1 MGRLN
6 TVLYTI
12 DQRADTTEAEKK
24 VARDNIGAISFDD
37 VQALGSDTFKTKQYP
52 IDMHFAANAIIDR
65 ISQNA
70 NGEINA
76 HCNYIY
82 NATESTAGL
91 MSPYD
96 KAKLDGI
103 AYGAEVNVQADWN
116 VTDDTSDAFIRNKP
130 NLNMFVTHDELG
142 ARLDAKQDRL
152 TPGRNIT
159 IENNVISATADPQEQ
174 ADWAQTDSTAVDY
187 IKNKP
192 QNLVQDSDYHHTDNN
207 FTDAEKNKLAG
218 IEAGA
223 EANVQADWSQ
233 ANSSADDFIKNKPDL
248 SVYATQQDLTTGL
261 SGKQDTLTAG
271 NNITITNNVISATA
285 DPQVQADWA
294 QSNSS
299 AVDYIKNK
307 PANLVQDAD
316 YVHTDNNFT
325 DADKT
330 KLSGIEAGAEANV
343 QADWDQANSS
353 ADDFIKNKPD
363 LSVYATKQEVTTGLS
378 GKQDTLTA
386 GSNISIVNN
395 VISADAAPQ
404 EQADWAQSD
413 SSAVDYIK
421 NKPQNL
427 VQDASYVHTDN
438 NFTTAEKD
446 KLAGIAAGAEVNVQA
461 DWTEADSAADSFIKN
476 KPNLATVATTGDY
489 NDLLNKPSTAS
500 VFTAVYGVTTQAEI
514 NAAIS
519 AGKAIVLEYVDGGG
533 THFHATA
540 FDIDTT
546 DHIMQF
552 YEAREILGGHI
563 TVTRFRL
570 SSDNQWTKSTWSSA
584 TVAGT
589 GDYNDLINKPT
600 IPSAPVQGVEVDGT
614 SVVNAQ
620 GVAEIDLTPYA
631 KSADLAAVATSG
643 SYNDLSNKPS
653 IPAAQV
659 NSDWN
664 AVSGVAQ
671 ILNKPNLAAVA
682 TSGDY
687 NDLSNRPAIID
698 NYVCYIGSAK
708 QALWNAWLGGKLIF
722 FVTRTD
728 LSQFAPGSYGKERII
743 PLYSV
748 TPTQSSGHTVYVF
761 RFARTSYVEEPG
773 YSAVEQYS
781 VQIDPSDLTGNL
793 VGGFETVYERSF
805 TVMSGTVQKDLYEA
819 MTQGCA
825 IEYMDGNHALYH
837 LSAVIPDTG
846 DTGYNFVF
854 TRVGCSAAAG
864 SPVTIDTATVRIT
877 SPSSTSAVV
886 ITANAPIGFPLMQWQ
901 QQTQGATNTYS
912 ADKLSINQD
921 SHTVT
926 MHDATNG
933 DVDLGYV
940 VPVVAVAQ
948 PTNKILTMASG
959 NTVPTWSD
967 APEGHTVGF
976 ITVP

>member
-24 VARDNIGAISFDD
+24 VARDNIGAIGFDD
-37 VQALGSDTFKTKQYP
+37 VQSAGSDVFKTKQYP
-52 IDMHFAANAIIDR
+52 IDMHFAANAVIDR
-65 ISQNA
+65 LSQNA
-70 NGEINA
+70 NGEIDA
-76 HCNYIY
+76 HCSYIY
-82 NATESTAGL
+82 NATQEAAGL
-91 MSPYD
+91 MGPYD
-96 KAKLDGI
+96 KTKLDGI
-103 AYGAEVNVQADWN
+103 AYGAEVNVQSDWN

-142 ARLDAKQDRL
+142 TRLDAKQDRL

-159 IENNVISATADPQEQ
+159 IENNVISATADPQVQ
-174 ADWAQTDSTAVDY
+174 VDWDQVDSSAVDF

-192 QNLVQDSDYHHTDNN
+192 QNLVQDPHYVHTDNN
-207 FTDAEKNKLAG
+207 FTTAEKNKLSG

-223 EANVQADWSQ
+223 ETNVQADWAQ
-233 ANSSADDFIKNKPDL
+233 TNSSADDYIQNKPDL

-294 QSNSS
+294 QSDSS

-307 PANLVQDAD
+307 PQNLVQDAD

-343 QADWDQANSS
+343 QADWSQSDSS

-395 VISADAAPQ
+395 VISASAAPQ

-438 NFTTAEKD
+438 NFTTAEKN
-446 KLAGIAAGAEVNVQA
+446 KLSGIEAGAEANVQA
-461 DWTEADSAADSFIKN
+461 DWTEADSAADSFIKH
-476 KPNLATVATTGDY
+476 KPNLATVATSGSY
-489 NDLLNKPSTAS
+489 NDLTDKPS
-500 VFTAVYGVTTQAEI
+500 
-514 NAAIS
+514 
-519 AGKAIVLEYVDGGG
+519 
-533 THFHATA
+533 
-540 FDIDTT
+540 
-546 DHIMQF
+546 
-552 YEAREILGGHI
+552 
-563 TVTRFRL
+563 
-570 SSDNQWTKSTWSSA
+570 
-584 TVAGT
+584 
-589 GDYNDLINKPT
+589 
-600 IPSAPVQGVEVDGT
+600 IPSVPVQDVEVDGT

-631 KSADLAAVATSG
+631 KSADLASVATSG
-643 SYNDLSNKPS
+643 SYNDLSNKPT

-682 TSGDY
+682 TTGDY
-687 NDLSNRPAIID
+687 DDLTNKPTMPYTPPI
-698 NYVCYIGSAK
+698 K
-708 QALWNAWLGGKLIF
+708 
-722 FVTRTD
+722 
-728 LSQFAPGSYGKERII
+728 
-743 PLYSV
+743 PLVAGAGITITEQTNSV
-748 TPTQSSGHTVYVF
+748 TIASSAPSLTWTQT
-761 RFARTSYVEEPG
+761 
-773 YSAVEQYS
+773 
-781 VQIDPSDLTGNL
+781 N
-793 VGGFETVYERSF
+793 
-805 TVMSGTVQKDLYEA
+805 
-819 MTQGCA
+819 
-825 IEYMDGNHALYH
+825 
-837 LSAVIPDTG
+837 
-846 DTGYNFVF
+846 
-854 TRVGCSAAAG
+854 
-864 SPVTIDTATVRIT
+864 
-877 SPSSTSAVV
+877 
-886 ITANAPIGFPLMQWQ
+886 
-901 QQTQGATNTYS
+901 QGATIVTD
-912 ADKLSINQD
+912 ADALDIHQD
-921 SHTVT
+921 THQVT
-926 MHDATNG
+926 MHDSTHG
-933 DVDLGYV
+933 DVELGFV
-940 VPVVAVAQ
+940 VPPVAAA
-948 PTNKILTMASG
+948 PPSDKILKMASG

-967 APEGHTVGF
+967 APTELPSMTGNDGKVLGAVNNGGTMQAQWITAPEGHTVGF
-976 ITVP
+976 INVT

>member
-37 VQALGSDTFKTKQYP
+37 VQSLGSDTFKTKQYP

-82 NATESTAGL
+82 NATDSTAGL

-174 ADWAQTDSTAVDY
+174 ADWAQTDSSAVDY

-192 QNLVQDSDYHHTDNN
+192 QNLVQDADYVHTDNN
-207 FTDAEKNKLAG
+207 FTTAEKNKLSG

-223 EANVQADWSQ
+223 ETNVQADWAQ

-261 SGKQDTLTAG
+261 DGKQDTLTAG
-271 NNITITNNVISATA
+271 NNITITNNVISATV
-285 DPQVQADWA
+285 DPQVQADWT
-294 QSNSS
+294 QSDSS
-299 AVDYIKNK
+299 AVDFIKNK
-307 PANLVQDAD
+307 PANLVQDAN

-325 DADKT
+325 NADKT
-330 KLSGIEAGAEANV
+330 KLDSVESGAEANV
-343 QADWDQANSS
+343 QSDWNQANSS
-353 ADDFIKNKPD
+353 ADDYIKNKPD
-363 LSVYATKQEVTTGLS
+363 LSVYATKQEVTDGLA

-395 VISADAAPQ
+395 VISASAAPQ
-404 EQADWAQSD
+404 EQADWAQTD

-438 NFTTAEKD
+438 NFTTAEKN
-446 KLAGIAAGAEVNVQA
+446 KLSGIEAGAEVNVQA
-461 DWTEADSAADSFIKN
+461 DWTESDSAADSFIKH

-489 NDLLNKPSTAS
+489 NDLLNKPSIAS

-533 THFHATA
+533 THYHATA

-552 YEAREILGGHI
+552 YEAREILGGTI

-600 IPSAPVQGVEVDGT
+600 QVQSDWDQTNTQAVDYIKNKPNLPNINSMKELVEGAGITITDGVDDVTISVTNPFSANDKTKLNGIQAGAEVNVQSDWSQSDST
-614 SVVNAQ
+614 
-620 GVAEIDLTPYA
+620 
-631 KSADLAAVATSG
+631 ADDYIKNKPNLATVATSG
-643 SYNDLSNKPS
+643 SYSDLSSKPD
-653 IPAAQV
+653 IP
-659 NSDWN
+659 SMTW
-664 AVSGVAQ
+664 
-671 ILNKPNLAAVA
+671 
-682 TSGDY
+682 
-687 NDLSNRPAIID
+687 
-698 NYVCYIGSAK
+698 
-708 QALWNAWLGGKLIF
+708 
-722 FVTRTD
+722 
-728 LSQFAPGSYGKERII
+728 
-743 PLYSV
+743 
-748 TPTQSSGHTVYVF
+748 TQT
-761 RFARTSYVEEPG
+761 
-773 YSAVEQYS
+773 
-781 VQIDPSDLTGNL
+781 
-793 VGGFETVYERSF
+793 
-805 TVMSGTVQKDLYEA
+805 
-819 MTQGCA
+819 
-825 IEYMDGNHALYH
+825 
-837 LSAVIPDTG
+837 
-846 DTGYNFVF
+846 
-854 TRVGCSAAAG
+854 
-864 SPVTIDTATVRIT
+864 
-877 SPSSTSAVV
+877 
-886 ITANAPIGFPLMQWQ
+886 
-901 QQTQGATNTYS
+901 TQGATNVHT
-912 ADKLSINQD
+912 ADAFDIHQD
-921 SHTVT
+921 THQLTMHTVGGS
-926 MHDATNG
+926 N
-933 DVDLGYV
+933 VDLGFA
-940 VPVVAVAQ
+940 VPPVSSAPVTDKVL
-948 PTNKILTMASG
+948 KMASG

-967 APEGHTVGF
+967 EPEGHTVGF
-976 ITVP
+976 ITVN